1 VGHDMDRELAI
12 KTAGEIKIDLEQIL
26 REWWEIIILKEILS
40 SPMGGNLV
48 FKGGTA
54 LRLAYGSPRFS
65 EDLDFSMI
73 RKISFKSFEE
83 IISLIEKKYAELEI
97 VDVTDKFYTYI
108 AQYKIREPWRP
119 LTFSVK
125 IEVSK
130 RLINYK
136 EKTYELTNLKS
147 QASNIEALGNVMTI
161 GNIYKEKL
169 QALDTRGES
178 RDLFDLWYL
187 SNILKKPFVPVK
199 NKFDKKIL
207 VRDLS
212 KYLPR
217 DYWKVIDTLR
227 K

>member
-1 VGHDMDRELAI
+1 M
-12 KTAGEIKIDLEQIL
+12 
-26 REWWEIIILKEILS
+26 
-40 SPMGGNLV
+40 
-48 FKGGTA
+48 
-54 LRLAYGSPRFS
+54 
-65 EDLDFSMI
+65 
-73 RKISFKSFEE
+73 
-83 IISLIEKKYAELEI
+83 
-97 VDVTDKFYTYI
+97 TDKFYTYI